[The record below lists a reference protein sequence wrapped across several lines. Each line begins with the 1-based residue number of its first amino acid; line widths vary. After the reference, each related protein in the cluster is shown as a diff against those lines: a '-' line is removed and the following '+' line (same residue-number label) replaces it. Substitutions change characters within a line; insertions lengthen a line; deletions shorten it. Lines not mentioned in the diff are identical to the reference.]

1 LVGGKWWP
9 AEYKGPPLVS
19 VEQDVAASLGLKLG
33 DTLSVNV
40 LGVEVQA
47 KVASFRTVEWD
58 NFGLNY
64 VLVFSPGT
72 FDAAPH
78 NMVATVAVP
87 PKAEAALA
95 RSIPRAFPSAS
106 LIEVRDVVSQVTTLL
121 TQMSQAIAAAASIA
135 ILAGIAVLIG
145 AIAASRERR
154 VYDSVILKL
163 LGATRGQI
171 LGAQA
176 MEYAV
181 LAGILAL
188 LALGLG
194 LAGAWYVVTQL
205 FDFRFA
211 PDPVIVGLTLV
222 GGAGLSFLIGIAG
235 SWPLLSAKPAQALRS
250 L

>member
-1 LVGGKWWP
+1 
-9 AEYKGPPLVS
+9 
-19 VEQDVAASLGLKLG
+19 
-33 DTLSVNV
+33 
-40 LGVEVQA
+40 
-47 KVASFRTVEWD
+47 
-58 NFGLNY
+58 
-64 VLVFSPGT
+64 
-72 FDAAPH
+72 
-78 NMVATVAVP
+78 
-87 PKAEAALA
+87 
-95 RSIPRAFPSAS
+95 
-106 LIEVRDVVSQVTTLL
+106 VRDVVSQVTTLL

-171 LGAQA
+171 LGAQG

-181 LAGILAL
+181 LAGILAV

-205 FDFRFA
+205 FDFDFA
-211 PDPVIVGLTLV
+211 PDPLIVGLTLL

>member
-1 LVGGKWWP
+1 
-9 AEYKGPPLVS
+9 
-19 VEQDVAASLGLKLG
+19 
-33 DTLSVNV
+33 
-40 LGVEVQA
+40 
-47 KVASFRTVEWD
+47 
-58 NFGLNY
+58 
-64 VLVFSPGT
+64 
-72 FDAAPH
+72 
-78 NMVATVAVP
+78 M
-87 PKAEAALA
+87 
-95 RSIPRAFPSAS
+95 
-106 LIEVRDVVSQVTTLL
+106 
-121 TQMSQAIAAAASIA
+121 
-135 ILAGIAVLIG
+135 LIG

-171 LGAQA
+171 LGAQG

-181 LAGILAL
+181 LAAILAL

-205 FDFRFA
+205 FEFDFA
-211 PDPVIVGLTLV
+211 PDPLIVGLTLI

>member
-1 LVGGKWWP
+1 
-9 AEYKGPPLVS
+9 YKGPPLVS
-19 VEQDVAASLGLKLG
+19 VEAEVATSLGLKIG

-40 LGVEVQA
+40 LGIEVQG

-64 VLVFSPGT
+64 VLVFSPGS

-87 PKAEAALA
+87 PAAEAELA

-106 LIEVRDVVSQVTTLL
+106 LIAVRDVIGQVTTLL
-121 TQMSQAIAAAASIA
+121 TQMSQAIAAAASIS
-135 ILAGIAVLIG
+135 ILPGIAVLIW

-154 VYDSVILKL
+154 GYDSEILKL

-171 LGAQA
+171 LGAQGL
-176 MEYAV
+176 EYAV
-181 LAGILAL
+181 LALILA
-188 LALGLG
+188 ALSLGIG
-194 LAGAWYVVTQL
+194 LAAGWYVVTQL
-205 FDFRFA
+205 FDFTFA
-211 PDPVIVGLTLV
+211 PDPFVVGMTLL
-222 GGAGLSFLIGIAG
+222 GGAGLAFLIGIAG
-235 SWPLLSAKPAQALRS
+235 SWPLLSVRPASALRS